1 MFEGIEVGLGY
12 SEAIDRALL
21 MEFLQGLGCRVVDLY
36 QNGIQPADC
45 YVLDVG
51 GTFRFGDDVLRA
63 KAGSEVFL
71 PVALVL
77 DAREN
82 ATSWLEAGFD
92 VALRQP
98 LSKDDLAAHL
108 KVLTRLRRHSIE
120 MAESGEMR
128 YRAVFEASATALLL
142 VSEDGTVLMANAQA
156 ALLTGRG
163 QLELVGA
170 RWFEFLDAS
179 GAAQVRRRL
188 AALRRGQE
196 GSGEVFEARLT
207 DAQGRVRSVGI
218 SLGLMPDGREIIV
231 SLLDLTPQIAALKAL
246 AESEVLFR
254 SLFEDNTAP
263 MLLVHPRSMRIIDAN
278 PVACEFF
285 GWPRERMRAMETP
298 ELTVSPVGAAEIK
311 EFGRRETGRFETQV
325 RLADGTI
332 RHVSIYASLIGPP
345 RRRVRLAIIHDITAR
360 KQAEAA
366 LRESEERF
374 RQITDLISDYAY
386 ELRVTPDRSAQIEW
400 VSESFSKTIG
410 YTIEEMKQMGGWIE
424 IIHPEDRARMRRHSV
439 RVLGG
444 QNDVCEARM
453 IAKDGTWRWVRD
465 YAAAVRDEES
475 GLVTRIYGAAQ
486 DITRDRQAELE
497 RERLITAIEQTD
509 DMIVVTDSEGKILYV
524 NKAVEVLTGF
534 RKHELPGRQ
543 AGLLLSKELDER
555 VLRELGDQ
563 LVKGVTWSGRIVC
576 QREGGS
582 TFPADAAISPVRD
595 SAGNTVGFVAVGRD
609 ESEKL
614 KYLEE
619 QSRLQQQLHR
629 AQRLESLGR
638 LAGGVAHDFNNMLT
652 VILGYGASVL
662 ERLHP
667 TEPARREV
675 EEIVRAGQRSA
686 DLTRQLLA
694 FGRRQPLQPEVISLN
709 DGICNLHRMLLRLVG
724 EDVEVALDLTEDLP
738 SVRIDPVQFEQVVM
752 NLVVNARD
760 AMAKG
765 GRLTIRTALAELGD
779 VPAGVQGTNHGLD
792 WVVLT
797 VADTGCGMDQQT
809 LERIFD
815 PFFTTKEQGKGTGL
829 GLSTV
834 YGIVKQSGGAI
845 DVSSEVN
852 CGTTFRIFFPATAG
866 RAVPRKTV
874 ASAGPGVEGRGEQI
888 LVVEDESALRG
899 LLEAFL
905 TRLGY
910 RVIPVANGGEAILQV
925 EENGLRPALV
935 LSDVIMPG
943 LSGPDLVRRLKSSI
957 PGLKVL
963 FMSGY
968 SDGVM
973 VEHGFEDLCA
983 GFVQKPFDLNQI
995 AAKVRDAL
1003 DA

>member
-1 MFEGIEVGLGY
+1 MFAGVEVGIGF
-12 SEAIDRALL
+12 SEVIDRALL
-21 MEFLQGLGCRVVDLY
+21 MEFLQGLGCRVVDLH
-36 QNGIQPADC
+36 QDGMQPADC

-51 GTFRFGDDVLRA
+51 GTSRFGDAVLRA

-71 PVALVL
+71 PVVVLL
-77 DAREN
+77 DATEN
-82 ATSWLEAGFD
+82 ATPWLEAGFD

-108 KVLTRLRRHSIE
+108 KVLLRLRRHSIE

-142 VSEDGTVLMANAQA
+142 VSKDDTVLMANAQA
-156 ALLTGRG
+156 ALLTGRD
-163 QLELVGA
+163 QLELVGT
-170 RWFEFLDAS
+170 RWLELLDAR
-179 GAAQVRRRL
+179 GAAQARRRL
-188 AALRRGQE
+188 AALRRGQ
-196 GSGEVFEARLT
+196 GSSGAVFEARLM
-207 DAQGRVRSVGI
+207 DAQGQVRVVGI
-218 SLGLMPDGREIIV
+218 SLGLMPDGKEVIV
-231 SLLDLTPQIAALKAL
+231 SLLDLTPQVAALQAL
-246 AESEVLFR
+246 AESEALFR
-254 SLFEDNTAP
+254 SVFEDNTAP
-263 MLLVHPRSMRIIDAN
+263 MLLVHPGSKKIIDAN

-285 GWPRERMRAMETP
+285 GWPRERMRTMAVP
-298 ELTVSPVGAAEIK
+298 DLTVDLVGSEEIS
-311 EFGRRETGRFETQV
+311 EIEGCETGRSEAQV

-332 RHVSIYASLIGPP
+332 RNVSIYASLIGPAK
-345 RRRVRLAIIHDITAR
+345 RRTRLAIIHDITAR

-374 RQITDLISDYAY
+374 RRITDLISDYAY
-386 ELRVTPDRSAQIEW
+386 ELRVTPDRSAQIKW
-400 VSESFSKTIG
+400 VSESFSKTMG
-410 YTIEEMKQMGGWIE
+410 YTLAEIEQLGGWSE
-424 IIHPEDRARMRRHSV
+424 LIHPGDRARMRRHSV
-439 RVLGG
+439 RLLGG
-444 QNDVCEARM
+444 QRDVCEARM
-453 IAKDGTWRWVRD
+453 IAKDGSCRWVRN
-465 YAAAVRDEES
+465 YAVPVRDRES
-475 GLVTRIYGAAQ
+475 GLVAQIFGAAQ
-486 DITRDRQAELE
+486 DITENRLAELE
-497 RERLITAIEQTD
+497 RERLVTAIEQTD
-509 DMIVVTDSEGKILYV
+509 DMIVVTDGEGRVLYA
-524 NKAVEVLTGF
+524 NKAVETLTGF
-534 RKHELPGRQ
+534 RKDELIGGQ
-543 AGLLLSKELDER
+543 ATFLLSKEVDER
-555 VLRELGDQ
+555 LLRELRDQ
-563 LVKGVTWSGRIVC
+563 LLKGATWSGRIVC

-582 TFPADAAISPVRD
+582 TFPADAVISPVRD
-595 SAGNTVGFVAVGRD
+595 STGNTVGFVAVGRD

-619 QSRLQQQLHR
+619 QSRLQQQLQR
-629 AQRLESLGR
+629 AQRLESVGR
-638 LAGGVAHDFNNMLT
+638 LAGGIAHDFNNMLT
-652 VILGYGASVL
+652 VILGYGESVL
-662 ERLHP
+662 GRLHQRDP
-667 TEPARREV
+667 LWHEV
-675 EEIVRAGQRSA
+675 EEIVRAGKRSA

-694 FGRRQPLQPEVISLN
+694 FSRRQPFQPELTSLN
-709 DGICNLHRMLLRLVG
+709 DVVRNLHRMLLRLVG
-724 EDVEVALDLTEDLP
+724 EDVEVALDLTEGLP
-738 SVRIDPVQFEQVVM
+738 PVKIDPVQFEQVIM

-760 AMAKG
+760 AMPKG
-765 GRLTIRTALAELGD
+765 GRLTIRTALVELGV
-779 VPAGVQGTNHGLD
+779 VPVGMQGAAHGSG

-852 CGTTFRIFFPATAG
+852 RGTTFRLFFPAAAG
-866 RAVPRKTV
+866 RPAPRKV
-874 ASAGPGVEGRGEQI
+874 AAGAGPGVAGRGEEI

-910 RVIPVANGGEAILQV
+910 RVTPVANGGEAIVQV
-925 EENGLRPALV
+925 EEKGLRPALV

-957 PGLKVL
+957 PGVKVL

-973 VEHGFEDLCA
+973 VEHGFEELSA
-983 GFVQKPFDLNQI
+983 GLVPKPFDLNQI
-995 AAKVRDAL
+995 AARIREAL